1 VRAGTPAARAER
13 PNKNCVQQL
22 VNELQVKNQKPR
34 SPTTTT
40 LICAADSR
48 LGELNRVLEAHAQN
62 APVFSSA
69 EPRLYFAER
78 K

>member
-1 VRAGTPAARAER
+1 VRADTPAARAER

-22 VNELQVKNQKPR
+22 VNEPQVKNQKPR
-34 SPTTTT
+34 SPTTFA
-40 LICAADSR
+40 LICAADSH

-62 APVFSSA
+62 VPVSSSA
-69 EPRLYFAER
+69 EPRLYFAGR